1 MQRGTEIKILL
12 YTTRAM
18 PFEYL
23 KILVARICRLWL
35 RIEID
40 LFLSN
45 KHQKEECLSFHE
57 GWLFCYSEFCPIY
70 FYKWAISGVLSEKK
84 KNSLVWWTIQLQ
96 TIKGLMDF
104 VWYNNGSV
112 KPNLSKV
119 GEK

>member
-84 KNSLVWWTIQLQ
+84 KFLGTVDNTI
-96 TIKGLMDF
+96 TNYKGT
-104 VWYNNGSV
+104 NGFC
-112 KPNLSKV
+112 LI
-119 GEK
+119 